1 MKCPNCRNKI
11 NAFKIR
17 GEFTCHK
24 CNKKLEAK
32 FWPPFLGALILYPI
46 LALVIEVYIFE
57 YKIVKESFL
66 SFLLIEAIVGFSL
79 LYLLLELFT
88 KINIKD

>member
-17 GEFTCHK
+17 GKFLCHK

-32 FWPPFLGALILYPI
+32 FWPPFIWWLIIYPI
-46 LALVIEVYIFE
+46 LASGIELYVFE
-57 YKIVKESFL
+57 YEIIKESFF
-66 SFLLIEAIVGFSL
+66 SFLLIEAIVGISL

-88 KINIKD
+88 KINIEE